1 MSEEYRKYDDFD
13 EYDDLSDG
21 GLRIDWMGIIA
32 KVLKGWKVILLFC
45 IVFGIL
51 GIISALAMKRE
62 WRSTATLAPE
72 VQQRGSS
79 SALNSITS
87 MLGMGNAQL
96 AAGTDALNISLFPNI
111 CKSTPFLVNLFD
123 VELNSY
129 VSPLSQYQGVE
140 PKVTTVYDHFSGLDD
155 PKHKPSLA
163 SRIKNLF
170 KKEEDIEL
178 PDMPTDPTQLNSIEY
193 SVVSFLREIISAE
206 VDSKTGVTT
215 ISVVTDDKMMS
226 MMLADTVCKALQTYF
241 TDYRTQKAKDDYEH
255 YVKLAAEAKAN
266 WEKAQAAYAA
276 SVDSDRNV
284 ILQSVTSEKQRLQT
298 EANIASQIYSQM
310 AQQRELAR
318 AKIQEEK
325 PVFAVIQPASL
336 AKYPIKSK
344 KTRVLIFGFLGFF
357 LGCCWTG
364 FGKDLWKSFWS
375 TLKEKMTEEKEAEIE
390 EKKTPEIQ
398 AQ

>member
-13 EYDDLSDG
+13 EYDGVSDE
-21 GLRIDWMGIIA
+21 GLHIDWMGIIA
-32 KVLKGWKVILLFC
+32 KMLKGWKVILLFC
-45 IVFGIL
+45 VIFGII
-51 GIISALAMKRE
+51 GIISAIFMKKE
-62 WRSTATLAPE
+62 YRSTATLAPE
-72 VQQRGSS
+72 VQQRSSSS
-79 SALNSITS
+79 SALSSITS
-87 MLGMGNAQL
+87 LLGMNNAQL
-96 AAGTDALNISLFPNI
+96 AAGTDALNISLFPTI
-111 CKSTPFLVNLFD
+111 CKSTPFLVSLFD

-129 VSPLSQYQGVE
+129 VSPVAQYQGVE

-155 PKHKPSLA
+155 PNHKPSMK
-163 SRIKNLF
+163 SRIKKLF
-170 KKEEDIEL
+170 KKEENVEL
-178 PDMPTDPTQLNSIEY
+178 PDMPTDPAQLNSVEFG
-193 SVVSFLREIISAE
+193 VVGLLRESITAE

-226 MMLADTVCKALQTYF
+226 RQLADTVCKALQTYF
-241 TDYRTQKAKDDYEH
+241 TDYRTKKAKDDYAH
-255 YVKLAAEAKAN
+255 YVKLADEAKAN

-325 PVFAVIQPASL
+325 PVFAVIQPASV
-336 AKYPIKSK
+336 AKNPVQSK
-344 KTRVLIFGFLGFF
+344 KKRVLIVGFLGFF

-364 FGKDLWKSFWS
+364 FGKDLWNSFHS
-375 TLKEKMTEEKEAEIE
+375 SLKGAMTKKEDEPVEKAEAQI
-390 EKKTPEIQ
+390 P
-398 AQ
+398 

>member
-13 EYDDLSDG
+13 EYDDLSDE
-21 GLRIDWMGIIA
+21 GLHIDWMGIVA
-32 KVLKGWKVILLFC
+32 KVLKGWKVILIFC
-45 IVFGIL
+45 VVFGIL
-51 GIISALAMKRE
+51 GIISALTMKTE
-62 WRSTATLAPE
+62 WRSSATLAPE
-72 VQQRGSS
+72 VQQRTSNS
-79 SALNSITS
+79 SALSSITS
-87 MLGMGNAQL
+87 MLGMNNAQL
-96 AAGTDALNISLFPNI
+96 AAGTDALNISLFPTI
-111 CKSTPFLVNLFD
+111 CKSTPFLVSLFD
-123 VELNSY
+123 VELQSY
-129 VSPLSQYQGVE
+129 VSPVARYKGVE

-155 PKHKPSLA
+155 PNYKPSLK
-163 SRIKNLF
+163 SRIKKLF

-178 PDMPTDPTQLNSIEY
+178 PDMPTDPTQLNSVEY
-193 SVVSFLREIISAE
+193 YVASLLRESITSS

-226 MMLADTVCKALQTYF
+226 MMLADTVCKSLQNYF
-241 TDYRTQKAKDDYEH
+241 SDYRTKKAKADYEH
-255 YVKLAAEAKAN
+255 LVKLADEAKAN

-318 AKIQEEK
+318 AKIQEDK

-336 AKYPIKSK
+336 AKYPEDSK
-344 KTRVLIFGFLGFF
+344 KKRVLIFGFLGFF

-364 FGKDLWKSFWS
+364 FGKDLWNSFHS
-375 TLKEKMTEEKEAEIE
+375 SLKGAMTKKEDELSEKAEVQI
-390 EKKTPEIQ
+390 P
-398 AQ
+398 